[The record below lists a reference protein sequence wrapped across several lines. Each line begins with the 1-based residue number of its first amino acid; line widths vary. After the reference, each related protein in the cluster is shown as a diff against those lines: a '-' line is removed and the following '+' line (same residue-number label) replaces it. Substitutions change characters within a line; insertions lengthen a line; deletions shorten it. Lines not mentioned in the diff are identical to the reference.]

1 MQLVQIQHTT
11 EIEFKRLLC
20 SAFHAFD
27 ANSGCKQESVKLST
41 ALRIRYTKTILLTN
55 QSRNRPSCPDHYR
68 SCNQDIEATLLVRF
82 QYQDFCL
89 PLPAWI
95 HRVFQLCLDGC
106 QTSAEASISETVSR
120 KGHCGLSLAVVS
132 KTMGSLTTWPNLPRW
147 DNWPKFMLRKSAF
160 LRLILRRSIR
170 ARHYSQNLCR
180 S

>member
-1 MQLVQIQHTT
+1 MLRATGSVVKTPVVHFPECKDGNTYFRLGQTEPMGQSLNLMLIWQIQHTT

-55 QSRNRPSCPDHYR
+55 QSRNRPSCPDHHR
-68 SCNQDIEATLLVRF
+68 LCNQDIEATLLVRF

-95 HRVFQLCLDGC
+95 HTLFQFVW
-106 QTSAEASISETVSR
+106 TIA
-120 KGHCGLSLAVVS
+120 KHY
-132 KTMGSLTTWPNLPRW
+132 WPSWWL
-147 DNWPKFMLRKSAF
+147 
-160 LRLILRRSIR
+160 
-170 ARHYSQNLCR
+170 
-180 S
+180 